1 MINTLQQVWIYC
13 YRHWFKISLLLLIVL
28 SILKRDFSFSFHFGE
43 AQKIHPKAMSVTEK
57 MTDEKNNT
65 ETTLS
70 LAENFFSLPTSPNA
84 LANVSSK
91 TQIAYLKRYASVV
104 VNERKKCGVSASF
117 ILAVALLQSK
127 AGSSECVINSFNQ
140 FNLLNNSGWQGETI
154 TEGNLTFRK
163 YPSVWMSFRD
173 HSLYITSGKF
183 SALKGT
189 DVTDYKTWAQKLQQL
204 GYADNAPMFLKEVL
218 DVIEK
223 YQLQRLDTM

>member
-1 MINTLQQVWIYC
+1 MNNKLQQVWKYC
-13 YRHWFKISLLLLIVL
+13 YQHWFKLSLLLLIVL
-28 SILKRDFSFSFHFGE
+28 GILKRDFSFSFHFGDV
-43 AQKIHPKAMSVTEK
+43 QKIHPKAVSVTEK
-57 MTDEKNNT
+57 ITEEKNT

-70 LAENFFSLPTSPNA
+70 LADNFFSLPTSPNA

-127 AGSSECVINSFNQ
+127 AGSSECALNSFNQ
-140 FNLLNNSGWQGETI
+140 FNLLNNSGWKGETL

-163 YPSVWMSFRD
+163 YSSVWMSFRD

-189 DVTDYKTWAQKLQQL
+189 DVTDYKAWARKLQQL
-204 GYADNAPMFLKEVL
+204 GYAEDAPLFLKEVL
-218 DVIEK
+218 EVIEK